1 MKSCSKC
8 LKLEAHE
15 MAKKPLLSLLS
26 ITPSWSQICKE
37 VFKSLVV
44 EGGRDYY
51 LFWMGPIYIFLA
63 A

>member
-1 MKSCSKC
+1 
-8 LKLEAHE
+8 